1 MLTIVIGTIYMRK
14 GDWCASGNRSSQLAN
29 LTSVYSL
36 LYGTVYSTVHIA
48 LYSEVISK
56 E

>member
-14 GDWCASGNRSSQLAN
+14 EDWYASLNRSSQLAT
-29 LTSVYSL
+29 LTSLYSL
-36 LYGTVYSTVHIA
+36 LYGTVYSTVEIA
-48 LYSEVISK
+48 LYSKVIST